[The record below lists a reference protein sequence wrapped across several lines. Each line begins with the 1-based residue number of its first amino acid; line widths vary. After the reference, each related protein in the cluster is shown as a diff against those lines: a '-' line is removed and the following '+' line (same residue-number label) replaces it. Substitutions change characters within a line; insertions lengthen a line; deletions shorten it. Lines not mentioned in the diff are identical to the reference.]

1 MGRLKPDMRN
11 LSQGEADTI
20 VGIVKKSVGC
30 HCGYDRWK
38 TYFWK

>member
-20 VGIVKKSVGC
+20 VSFVKKVLDVI
-30 HCGYDRWK
+30 GYDRWK
-38 TYFWK
+38 TYFR